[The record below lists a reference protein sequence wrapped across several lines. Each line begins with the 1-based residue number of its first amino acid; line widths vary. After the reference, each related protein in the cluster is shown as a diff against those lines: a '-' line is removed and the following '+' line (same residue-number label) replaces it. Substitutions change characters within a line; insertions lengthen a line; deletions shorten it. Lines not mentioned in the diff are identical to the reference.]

1 MVFVCGNRCGS
12 TGLEIFT
19 EYRLGRGSVPNV
31 DKNTCNTKDSGRK
44 ITNFGKKVEIL
55 GGTL

>member
-1 MVFVCGNRCGS
+1 MVSVCGNRCGS

-19 EYRLGRGSVPNV
+19 ECRLGRERVPNA
-31 DKNTCNTKDSGRK
+31 DKNTCNTKDSGSK

>member
-1 MVFVCGNRCGS
+1 M
-12 TGLEIFT
+12 FT
-19 EYRLGRGSVPNV
+19 EYRLGRWSVPNA
-31 DKNTCNTKDSGRK
+31 DKNTCNTKDSDKK